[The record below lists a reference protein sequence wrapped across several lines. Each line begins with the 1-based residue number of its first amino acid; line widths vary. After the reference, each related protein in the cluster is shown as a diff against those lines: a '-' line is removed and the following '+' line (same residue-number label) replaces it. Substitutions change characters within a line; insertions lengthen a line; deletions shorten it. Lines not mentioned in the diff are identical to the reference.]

1 MTDEERLL
9 AVAPGLR
16 AHLRKAVAPDG
27 SFISCK
33 HRDDARPCAVRR
45 QLVLL
50 CEACQARLGAE
61 LAHVTYRDEQTGKE
75 ERLIITNALLMA
87 AICDDEDRE
96 GGAGR

>member
-1 MTDEERLL
+1 
-9 AVAPGLR
+9 
-16 AHLRKAVAPDG
+16 
-27 SFISCK
+27 
-33 HRDDARPCAVRR
+33 
-45 QLVLL
+45 LVLL